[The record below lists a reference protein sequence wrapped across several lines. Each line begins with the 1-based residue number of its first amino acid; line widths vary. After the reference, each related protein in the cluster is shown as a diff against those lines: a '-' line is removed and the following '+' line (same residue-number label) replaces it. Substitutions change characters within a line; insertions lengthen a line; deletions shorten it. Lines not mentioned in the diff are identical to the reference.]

1 MIQNVLQHIG
11 GIGNYGIITLCLFFV
26 VFAGVLIW
34 VFRLKKADLDSA
46 AALPL
51 ENDKSEAVTPENRYD

>member
-1 MIQNVLQHIG
+1 MIQNVLHHIG
-11 GIGNYGIITLCLFFV
+11 GVANYGIISLCLFFA

-34 VFRLKKADLDSA
+34 VFRLKKTELDST

-51 ENDKSEAVTPENRYD
+51 EDDADKSANLENRYD

>member
-1 MIQNVLQHIG
+1 MIQNVLHKIG
-11 GIGNYGIITLCLFFV
+11 GVENYGIISLCLFFL

-34 VFRLKKADLDSA
+34 AFSRKKADLDSA

-51 ENDKSEAVTPENRYD
+51 EKDANESPNSENRYE